1 MDKKGLC
8 AEVTCEQRT
17 SRREKA
23 RNEDIGRTDV
33 VANASPP
40 PGKDKLSIFGKQ
52 KRAGMARKKCP
63 LEEQCGKQVRKA
75 GRGQVTQSLLN
86 HYKNISVYSQCS
98 GKILE
103 DLDPHTNIT

>member
-23 RNEDIGRTDV
+23 RNEDIGRIDV

-63 LEEQCGKQVRKA
+63 RKSSVESRSGKQAEAR
-75 GRGQVTQSLLN
+75 SLRA
-86 HYKNISVYSQCS
+86 S
-98 GKILE
+98 
-103 DLDPHTNIT
+103 